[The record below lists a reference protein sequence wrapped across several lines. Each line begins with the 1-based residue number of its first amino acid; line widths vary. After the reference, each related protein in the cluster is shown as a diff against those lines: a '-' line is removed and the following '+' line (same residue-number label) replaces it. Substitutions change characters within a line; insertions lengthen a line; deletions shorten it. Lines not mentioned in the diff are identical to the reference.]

1 MLLQHWHVT
10 IGSMSSCVRRL
21 LLSMLVT
28 ILLLGGARI
37 WPQEHAN
44 GATSAS
50 NNSTQQLQE
59 LLDKLQQATSSGNA
73 AAVAASSQ
81 ALITFATQKINETHA
96 AQKRSGLSAEQ
107 AQRLKVRELQLRL
120 ILANGFNDWGTAE
133 AREQRYGEALKHFQ
147 TAERWN
153 ASAPALMRNL
163 GIAAFR
169 VENYAES
176 ARALPT
182 VVAAT
187 PGDQQARLMLAMSLF
202 SLERF
207 PEAEKNFAPI
217 SELVMQDP
225 RTAYAWAYTM
235 VRTHQPLKAVAI
247 ADTLSE
253 RDLPADAQLLVC
265 KLYTAAETF
274 DRAAACLQALAA
286 KNPSMPDVH
295 YELGT
300 TLIRLDRPAEAIPE
314 LQTTL
319 KLNPQD
325 LDGKYYLAVALLET
339 QKKETAVPL
348 LRSVLEVN
356 PNYAEAQYQLGKVL
370 LDQDD
375 VDEAIGHLEVAAR
388 LEPENAIVHYQLQVA
403 YRRKGRMSDAN
414 RELERYKDL
423 KASQRNS
430 ASIPTIQTKQ
440 P

>member
-1 MLLQHWHVT
+1 MCCGHVT
-10 IGSMSSCVRRL
+10 IGSMSSWVRRL
-21 LLSMLVT
+21 PLSVLAA
-28 ILLLGGARI
+28 ILAMGGARI
-37 WPQEHAN
+37 WPQEHPNVAPLV
-44 GATSAS
+44 S
-50 NNSTQQLQE
+50 NNSTRRLEE
-59 LLDKLQQATSSGNA
+59 LLDKQQQATSSGDA
-73 AAVAASSQ
+73 AAVAASSR
-81 ALITFATQKINETHA
+81 ALVTFATQQLDETHA
-96 AQKRSGLSAEQ
+96 AQKRSGLSLQEAKRLN
-107 AQRLKVRELQLRL
+107 QRERQLRL

-133 AREQRYGEALKHFQ
+133 AREQRYNEALKHFQ

-153 ASAPALMRNL
+153 ASTTSLMRNL
-163 GIAAFR
+163 GVAAFR
-169 VENYAES
+169 VENYSES
-176 ARALPT
+176 ARALAT

-187 PGDQQARLMLAMSLF
+187 PEDQQARLMLAMSLF

-207 PEAEKNFAPI
+207 AGAENNFAPI

-247 ADTLSE
+247 ADSLSE

-265 KLYTAAETF
+265 KLYSASETF
-274 DRAAACLQALAA
+274 DRAATCLQALAA

-319 KLNPQD
+319 KLNPRD
-325 LDGKYYLAVALLET
+325 LDATYYLAVSLLET

-356 PNYAEAQYQLGKVL
+356 PNYAEAQYELGKVL

-375 VDEAIGHLEVAAR
+375 VDEAIRHLEAAVR
-388 LEPENAIVHYQLQVA
+388 LEPDNAIVHYQLQVA

-430 ASIPTIQTKQ
+430 ASIPITHQTKQ